1 MGSMLELGD
10 ISEKAHMELGK
21 RLLSCKAC
29 MIFLFGEE
37 IQAAAEI
44 IKKQAADLPFLY
56 TKDRDE
62 LSRAL
67 DSGVKSG
74 DLVLL
79 KGSRGCELETLTEV
93 LLGESHVS

>member
-1 MGSMLELGD
+1 MLELGAA
-10 ISEKAHMELGK
+10 SERAHADLGK
-21 RLLSCKAC
+21 RLASCKAD
-29 MIFLFGEE
+29 MVFLFGEE
-37 IQAAAEI
+37 IQAAAETM
-44 IKKQAADLPFLY
+44 KKEAANLPFLY

-67 DSGVKSG
+67 DSSVKSG

-79 KGSRGCELETLTEV
+79 KGSRGCELETLTGM